1 MSRQFT
7 QASPQESPVKYLK
20 IKQWS
25 KRTSQVNMKFQPQED
40 CVTSLV
46 ADILACYLQLSQL
59 PNLRP
64 SPQVNHLFED
74 LVHLCCYS
82 LDEDITT
89 KASVEANSE
98 LRKSKRGYGA
108 FPGLWGLIMGHHL
121 TKSPA
126 KVMLQNFTYH
136 DNYMDLIR
144 MELNA
149 LDSVTRGARP
159 RKFAV
164 LGSGPL
170 PMTSLCISQSLNS
183 DEDAVVVHNVD
194 RDAWAISKSTAL
206 CRRLGYRPEQVGF
219 HCADVEVQAFDLR
232 GFDVVYLAGLVG
244 TTNEQKQNIIAGIV
258 EQMSPGRPQR
268 QSNFG
273 GPEAIV
279 DRPPMQ
285 PYHQLRGN
293 LPDRTDETRSLH
305 TAGVDEETNPR
316 LTSRESQACG
326 LVNRIQT
333 SAQPLMH
340 LAGNSSSGYYVFVE

>member
-1 MSRQFT
+1 MKTSRQRLALSVFCLARLPSDHLSQVLT
-7 QASPQESPVKYLK
+7 HPSITDIITPLRCICSAGEFQLEAYWTERILNCASP
-20 IKQWS
+20 
-25 KRTSQVNMKFQPQED
+25 R
-40 CVTSLV
+40 
-46 ADILACYLQLSQL
+46 
-59 PNLRP
+59 
-64 SPQVNHLFED
+64 
-74 LVHLCCYS
+74 
-82 LDEDITT
+82 
-89 KASVEANSE
+89 EAK
-98 LRKSKRGYGA
+98 L
-108 FPGLWGLIMGHHL
+108 
-121 TKSPA
+121 
-126 KVMLQNFTYH
+126 MLQNFTYH

-316 LTSRESQACG
+316 LTSRGSQACG